1 MQAVLSDMALHVEA
15 SIALVMRLC
24 RSFDRAP
31 DDAQEAAYMRLLTP
45 AIKYWVC
52 KSAPGFLYEAMEC
65 LGGNGYVEEGIL
77 ARHYRES
84 PVNAIWEGSGNVMC
98 LDVLRA
104 LSREAEAAS
113 ADANEAEESADE
125 TSETP
130 EATETVETAEAPAP
144 TDTAEAEPARR
155 RLRAP
160 NLAVALTVAVVVA
173 ICALLG
179 VSGWMAWHHHNV
191 VQERQRAAA
200 YIATAR
206 QGVINLTSLDFNKAK
221 EGVQRV
227 LDSATGE
234 FRDDFQRRADD
245 FESVVKDSK
254 AVTEGSVAATAV
266 ESMNNDS
273 AVVLVLANERITNI
287 AGAKDQP
294 RTFRFRVS
302 VVHDGD
308 QLKLS
313 KVEFVL

>member
-1 MQAVLSDMALHVEA
+1 
-15 SIALVMRLC
+15 
-24 RSFDRAP
+24 
-31 DDAQEAAYMRLLTP
+31 
-45 AIKYWVC
+45 
-52 KSAPGFLYEAMEC
+52 
-65 LGGNGYVEEGIL
+65 
-77 ARHYRES
+77 
-84 PVNAIWEGSGNVMC
+84 
-98 LDVLRA
+98 
-104 LSREAEAAS
+104 
-113 ADANEAEESADE
+113 
-125 TSETP
+125 
-130 EATETVETAEAPAP
+130 
-144 TDTAEAEPARR
+144 
-155 RLRAP
+155 
-160 NLAVALTVAVVVA
+160 LAVALTIAAVVA

-227 LDSATGE
+227 LDCATGE
-234 FRDDFQRRADD
+234 FKDDFQRRADD

-273 AVVLVLANERITNI
+273 AVVLVLANERVTNI

>member
-1 MQAVLSDMALHVEA
+1 MADTGKGPQDSAKAKTDALALAEQA
-15 SIALVMRLC
+15 
-24 RSFDRAP
+24 
-31 DDAQEAAYMRLLTP
+31 
-45 AIKYWVC
+45 
-52 KSAPGFLYEAMEC
+52 
-65 LGGNGYVEEGIL
+65 
-77 ARHYRES
+77 
-84 PVNAIWEGSGNVMC
+84 
-98 LDVLRA
+98 
-104 LSREAEAAS
+104 EAEAAEAEALAAAARARARAIQLRREAQAMADEE
-113 ADANEAEESADE
+113 ADADTADAEEAEDSADE
-125 TSETP
+125 SSEAP
-130 EATETVETAEAPAP
+130 EATDAAEP
-144 TDTAEAEPARR
+144 EPARR

-160 NLAVALTVAVVVA
+160 NLAAALTIAAVVA

-179 VSGWMAWHHHNV
+179 VSGWMAWQHHNV

-200 YIATAR
+200 YTATAR

-234 FRDDFQRRADD
+234 FRDDFQRRAAD

-266 ESMNNDS
+266 ESMNKDS
-273 AVVLVLANERITNI
+273 AIVLVLANERITNI

>member
-1 MQAVLSDMALHVEA
+1 MADPGKGPQDSAKAKADALALAEQA
-15 SIALVMRLC
+15 
-24 RSFDRAP
+24 
-31 DDAQEAAYMRLLTP
+31 
-45 AIKYWVC
+45 
-52 KSAPGFLYEAMEC
+52 
-65 LGGNGYVEEGIL
+65 
-77 ARHYRES
+77 
-84 PVNAIWEGSGNVMC
+84 
-98 LDVLRA
+98 
-104 LSREAEAAS
+104 EAEAAEAEALAAAARARARAIKLRREAQLKADEETT
-113 ADANEAEESADE
+113 ADADEAEDSADE
-125 TSETP
+125 TSEAP
-130 EATETVETAEAPAP
+130 EATETVETAEASAP
-144 TDTAEAEPARR
+144 TETAEPEPGRR

-160 NLAVALTVAVVVA
+160 NLAQGLTIAAAVA

-179 VSGWMAWHHHNV
+179 VSGWMAWHHHSV
-191 VQERQRAAA
+191 VRERQRAGAYVAA
-200 YIATAR
+200 AR

-221 EGVQRV
+221 EDVQRV
-227 LDSATGE
+227 LDSATGA
-234 FRDDFQRRADD
+234 FKDDFQRRAED

-273 AVVLVLANERITNI
+273 AVVLVLANERVTNI

>member
-1 MQAVLSDMALHVEA
+1 MADPGKGPQDSAKAKTDALALAEQA
-15 SIALVMRLC
+15 
-24 RSFDRAP
+24 
-31 DDAQEAAYMRLLTP
+31 
-45 AIKYWVC
+45 
-52 KSAPGFLYEAMEC
+52 
-65 LGGNGYVEEGIL
+65 
-77 ARHYRES
+77 
-84 PVNAIWEGSGNVMC
+84 
-98 LDVLRA
+98 
-104 LSREAEAAS
+104 EAEAAEAEALATAARARARAIKLRREAQAQADEEAEAAA
-113 ADANEAEESADE
+113 ADADEAEESADA
-125 TSETP
+125 TP
-130 EATETVETAEAPAP
+130 EAPEAVETAAVPEP
-144 TDTAEAEPARR
+144 TDAAEPEPARR

-160 NLAVALTVAVVVA
+160 NLAAALTIAAVVA

>member
-1 MQAVLSDMALHVEA
+1 MADTGDRPQDSAESKSDAIALAELAEAEAVEA
-15 SIALVMRLC
+15 EALAAAA
-24 RSFDRAP
+24 RAR
-31 DDAQEAAYMRLLTP
+31 AR
-45 AIKYWVC
+45 AIK
-52 KSAPGFLYEAMEC
+52 LRREAQAE
-65 LGGNGYVEEGIL
+65 
-77 ARHYRES
+77 A
-84 PVNAIWEGSGNVMC
+84 
-98 LDVLRA
+98 DK
-104 LSREAEAAS
+104 EAEAAA
-113 ADANEAEESADE
+113 ADADEADESADE

-130 EATETVETAEAPAP
+130 EATETVETAEAPTP
-144 TDTAEAEPARR
+144 TETAEPEPGRR

-160 NLAVALTVAVVVA
+160 TLAVALTIAAVVA

-179 VSGWMAWHHHNV
+179 VSGWMAWHHHSV

-234 FRDDFQRRADD
+234 FKDDFQRRAQD

-273 AVVLVLANERITNI
+273 AVVLVLANERVTNI